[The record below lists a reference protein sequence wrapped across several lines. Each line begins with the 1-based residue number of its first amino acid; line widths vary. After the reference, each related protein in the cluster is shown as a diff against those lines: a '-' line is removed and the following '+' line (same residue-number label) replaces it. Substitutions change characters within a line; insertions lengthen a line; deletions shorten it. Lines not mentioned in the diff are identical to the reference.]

1 MSHATRTGGTGDELA
16 AREEETAEWVRRAA
30 SGERAAWDALVGR
43 FGGLVWAIARGSGLR
58 ASDAADVSQT
68 VWLRLVE
75 HLDRLVNPGRVGAW
89 LATTTRRES
98 IRLRS
103 RGDRQV
109 PVGNPQLFDAEEE
122 EERRPVD
129 HRMLLRERDD
139 LLREAVAALPER
151 GRTLLTLLV
160 ADPPLSYADVS
171 SMLEMPIGSIGPTRG
186 RVLAQLRRNA
196 TRLGIGP
203 NDVDAH
209 A

>member
-1 MSHATRTGGTGDELA
+1 MSHATRTGGSRDEVA

-30 SGERAAWDALVGR
+30 DGERAAWDALVDR

-58 ASDAADVSQT
+58 PSDAADVSQT

-98 IRLRS
+98 IRLRA

-109 PVGNPQLFDAEEE
+109 PIGNPRLLDAEEE
-122 EERRPVD
+122 RPRPVD
-129 HRMLLRERDD
+129 HRLLLRERDD

-160 ADPPLSYADVS
+160 ADPPLSYAVVS

-203 NDVDAH
+203 SDVDPH